1 MKSRANKFIYPLQSE
16 QTQIKL
22 LVCVMKKEV
31 LMYKF
36 TFKNGDELELKGFK
50 HAQFASQET
59 HCFEASV
66 YFNGKKIGVVS
77 NEGHGG
83 CDDFTPS
90 GGIDMWKSTNTLWE
104 RLSEKLEEEHPK
116 YYCDFLKKE
125 TTRSME
131 GWVCTQVNNWLAH
144 RDFKKYMK
152 SKVVFTDPTSD
163 DPKAIRY
170 LSFKG
175 VRSITKAHIDH
186 IIAKYPKYNVL
197 NVMPQE
203 EALAL
208 WMAH

>member
-186 IIAKYPKYNVL
+186 IIAKYL
-197 NVMPQE
+197 STMS
-203 EALAL
+203 
-208 WMAH
+208 

>member
-1 MKSRANKFIYPLQSE
+1 MKSRAKKFIYPLQSE

-50 HAQFASQET
+50 HAEFASQET
-59 HCFEASV
+59 HCYEASV
-66 YFNGKKIGVVS
+66 YFKGKKIGVVS

-90 GGIDMWKSTNTLWE
+90 GGMDMWKARHRLWE
-104 RLSEKLEEEHPK
+104 KLSAMLEEEHPT
-116 YYCDFLKKE
+116 YYCEYRKGQSQV
-125 TTRSME
+125 SME
-131 GWVCTQVNNWLAH
+131 SWCCTQVNKWLAH

-152 SKVVFTDPTSD
+152 SKVVFTDPTSE

-170 LSFKG
+170 FSFKG
-175 VRSITKAHIDH
+175 VRSITKQHIDH

-203 EALAL
+203 EALEL
-208 WMAH
+208 WMAN

>member
-36 TFKNGDELELKGFK
+36 TFKNGDELELKGIK
-50 HAQFASQET
+50 HAAFASQET
-59 HCFEASV
+59 HCYEASV

-90 GGIDMWKSTNTLWE
+90 GESDYLHKVKLWNTLEQRIAEDHPQYHMEWDD
-104 RLSEKLEEEHPK
+104 SMNDMTLEIWCVE
-116 YYCDFLKKE
+116 
-125 TTRSME
+125 
-131 GWVCTQVNNWLAH
+131 QVNKWLAH
-144 RDFKKYMK
+144 KDFKKYMK

-163 DPKAIRY
+163 NPKAIRY
-170 LSFKG
+170 FSFKG
-175 VRSITKAHIDH
+175 VRSVTKQHIDH

-208 WMAH
+208 WMAN